1 MSAAPAVR
9 LESPVAVRAARTV
22 RDYARIAADPSALD
36 TALSRLP
43 RHISKETVAG
53 WRALAAAGE
62 VETLASELIVSHY
75 DPAYR
80 RQGQTRARPELAV
93 VGIGS
98 LADAALERAA
108 DQVAAAVD
116 AFSPS

>member
-1 MSAAPAVR
+1 MAA
-9 LESPVAVRAARTV
+9 
-22 RDYARIAADPSALD
+22 
-36 TALSRLP
+36 
-43 RHISKETVAG
+43 
-53 WRALAAAGE
+53 WRALATAGE
-62 VETLASELIVSHY
+62 VETLAAELIVHHY

-80 RQGQTRARPELAV
+80 RQGRAGERKELAV